1 MFTTL
6 SHLRSYIFR
15 LLLQE
20 SHREQLS
27 QLTDSLNSARQEIE
41 TLCRQ
46 EQDAALASAE
56 TKQKVHEEL
65 LKQEEEMIKLRAE
78 REKLLKEGNVC
89 AWGFIMLSVIHF
101 EIQDY

>member
-1 MFTTL
+1 M
-6 SHLRSYIFR
+6 
-15 LLLQE
+15 LQE

-27 QLTDSLNSARQEIE
+27 QLTDSLNLARQEIE

-78 REKLLKEGNVC
+78 REKLLKEGRT
-89 AWGFIMLSVIHF
+89 FLSIF
-101 EIQDY
+101 KYFKF

>member
-1 MFTTL
+1 M
-6 SHLRSYIFR
+6 SYIYR
-15 LLLQE
+15 LLKE

-27 QLTDSLNSARQEIE
+27 QLTDSLNLARQEIE

-78 REKLLKEGNVC
+78 REKLLKEGN
-89 AWGFIMLSVIHF
+89 AFISNSCYFMNYLTSFICIYF
-101 EIQDY
+101 CKYCLF